1 MKKLVANLHDK
12 TEYAIRIINL
22 KQTLN
27 HRLVLKKVHR
37 VIKFPQNVWL
47 KPYIDINTDLRR
59 KVKDDFEKDYFN
71 LMKNAGFV
79 KTMENVGKLHS
90 HTINF
95 FTENL
100 LATEMN
106 I

>member
-1 MKKLVANLHDK
+1 M
-12 TEYAIRIINL
+12 
-22 KQTLN
+22 
-27 HRLVLKKVHR
+27 VLKKVHR
-37 VIKFPQNVWL
+37 VIKFHQNVWL

-59 KVKDDFEKDYFN
+59 KVKDDFEKNYFN

-90 HTINF
+90 HTTKF